1 MTESSTE
8 NKAVAT
14 SSATGSERRLY
25 VALGVLALLGGAL
38 YFQSEGKKAELKS
51 RSGEFAAA
59 TLPALTV
66 AESIKDSA
74 TKIVIERPS
83 DAAEGAAIAPPERH
97 TLVKEGS
104 EWKLS
109 EPLSALANQTNV
121 ESLLSSLPK
130 LKIKEQVSN
139 STESYAQYDLGDDK
153 ATHVTVFEG
162 DNVAFE
168 LFVGKSGGRGQ
179 TARLPGQEGVFVIDG
194 YSSYLFSR
202 DTKGWRDTSVLKLEA
217 EKVTRVDVVNE
228 SGAFEFKK
236 EGDKWSGRFKKGKA
250 GALTAIK
257 DFEPSKVDDLLRA
270 YKTLNATGFGDGK
283 SPADTGLETP
293 LAELTITVG
302 DNKTQVLFGSSAEG
316 SSRYAKLPEGSEI
329 YMISSWASDWAFAE
343 ESKFQ
348 KKKDDAED

>member
-1 MTESSTE
+1 MTETSTE
-8 NKAVAT
+8 NKPVT
-14 SSATGSERRLY
+14 SSAAGSERRLY
-25 VALGVLALLGGAL
+25 IALFVLALLGGAL
-38 YFQSEGKKAELKS
+38 YFQTEGKKAESKS
-51 RSGEFAAA
+51 RSGELASA
-59 TLPALTV
+59 TLPTLAV

-130 LKIKEQVSN
+130 LKIKEKVSN
-139 STESYAQYDLGDDK
+139 SAESYAQYDLGDDK

-162 DNVAFE
+162 DKVAFE

-179 TARLPGQEGVFVIDG
+179 TARLPGQEGVFVVDG

-202 DTKGWRDTSVLKLEA
+202 DTKGWRDTSVLKLET

-236 EGDKWSGRFKKGKA
+236 EGDQWSGRFKKGKT
-250 GALTAIK
+250 GALSLVK
-257 DFEPSKVDDLLRA
+257 DFESSKVDDLLRA
-270 YKTLNATGFGDGK
+270 YKSLSATGFGDGK
-283 SPADTGLETP
+283 SLADTGLDKP
-293 LAELTITVG
+293 LAELTITIG
-302 DNKTQVLFGSSAEG
+302 DEKTQVLFGSNAEG

-329 YMISSWASDWAFAE
+329 YTISSWASDWAFAE

-348 KKKDDAED
+348 KKKDAAED